1 MVRSIERRLSKE
13 LCTTKCN
20 FSHYMLNLI
29 ICAMYGIYAA
39 GYTGRTLMPTTS
51 ITHEFG
57 VNIGPIETTIKAGL
71 RCNWLPIK
79 VQIRNETKKH
89 CKDLK

>member
-1 MVRSIERRLSKE
+1 
-13 LCTTKCN
+13 
-20 FSHYMLNLI
+20 MLNLI
-29 ICAMYGIYAA
+29 KYAMYGIYAA

-51 ITHEFG
+51 ITNEFG
-57 VNIGPIETTIKAGL
+57 VNIGPIGTTIKAEL

-79 VQIRNETKKH
+79 VQMRKGTKN